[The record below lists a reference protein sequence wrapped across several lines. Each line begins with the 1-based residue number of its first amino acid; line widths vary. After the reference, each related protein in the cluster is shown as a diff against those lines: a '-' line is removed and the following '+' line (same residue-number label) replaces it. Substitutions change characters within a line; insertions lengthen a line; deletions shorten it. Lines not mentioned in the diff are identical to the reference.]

1 MSAVEELRLKARAI
15 LTEGCF
21 VRPDR
26 SMRALFVT
34 DYPARHRDTEEKRL
48 RLSEAGFIVEQDGAL
63 WLLDLNDEAEAALE
77 DRLPDLPMPPM
88 TEKNA
93 AMLSLCRMIMRHG
106 GHDGEM
112 LRRTLLRIEEG
123 RAELLTEELNVMC
136 AEKLRRHEQLS
147 IGAARLMIMYLEE
160 KKKC

>member
-48 RLSEAGFIVEQDGAL
+48 RLSEAGFIVEQNGAL
-63 WLLDLNDEAEAALE
+63 WLLDLNDEAETAWE
-77 DRLPDLPMPPM
+77 EQLPDLPLLPM
-88 TEKNA
+88 TEENA
-93 AMLSLCRMIMRHG
+93 AMLSLCHMIRLHAG
-106 GHDGEM
+106 RDRDM
-112 LRRTLLRIEEG
+112 LRRTLLRLAEG
-123 RAELLTEELNVMC
+123 KTELLIEELNEIC
-136 AEKLRRHEQLS
+136 AEKLRRHEKLS
-147 IGAARLMIMYLEE
+147 IGAARCMRMYLEE
-160 KKKC
+160 NKKC